1 LTAKA
6 RWVLGGSCCLA
17 LHGVKLTPHD
27 IDIIT
32 DPDGAYRIG
41 ESLQKMTD
49 EKRAVTWGEGQHIRS
64 HRGIYWLGEIKI
76 DVVGAGELREGED
89 WIPPRSPSEWKIE
102 TLTLPGSEL
111 NVTAFTLE
119 HERDAN
125 RRLQRDDKV
134 RLIEE

>member
-49 EKRAVTWGEGQHIRS
+49 EKRAVAWGEGQLIRS
-64 HRGIYWLGEIKI
+64 HRGIYWL
-76 DVVGAGELREGED
+76 REGED
-89 WIPPRSPSEWKIE
+89 WVPPGPPSEWKIE

-125 RRLQRDDKV
+125 HQLQRDDKV
-134 RLIEE
+134 RLIEEQLAMR